1 MNAPTPLAVAPSW
14 AVLKR
19 FYPGV
24 ALCTVLALAGSF
36 LAEHYGAPALLLALL
51 LGFGFASQAA
61 DARLQ
66 PGVGFCARRVLRV
79 GVALLGA
86 RIGLAQLQEVG
97 WLPLAVVLAS
107 VPLTIG
113 AALWLGR
120 LLGLPTPHSL
130 VAGAAVA
137 ICGVSAAVAVA
148 AVLPAGRLEER
159 RLLGVVVCV
168 TALGTVAMLG
178 LPPLTALL
186 GYGDIASGLF
196 LGATIH
202 DVAQAAGAG
211 YLVSDTAGDVAMLTK
226 LLRVALLVP
235 LVLLIGLLLRRGEGG
250 TGEFPWF
257 LLGFVALFA
266 ANSLGLLTPGLR
278 EFLVSASQWC
288 LLVTMAAL
296 GMRTSVRDLLG
307 QGWRPLSLLCALSAG
322 LALTVIGLLALLP
335 VA

>member
-1 MNAPTPLAVAPSW
+1 MNAPIPLVLAPSW
-14 AVLKR
+14 ERLKR
-19 FYPGV
+19 CYPGV

-36 LAEHYGAPALLLALL
+36 LAEHYAAPALLLALL
-51 LGFGFASQAA
+51 LGFGFARQAGE
-61 DARLQ
+61 ARMQ
-66 PGVGFCARRVLRV
+66 AGVGFCARRVLRI

-97 WLPLAVVLAS
+97 WLPLAVVLVS
-107 VPLTIG
+107 VPLVIG
-113 AALWLGR
+113 VALWLGR
-120 LLGLPTPHSL
+120 WLGLPTLHSL

-168 TALGTVAMLG
+168 TALGTATMLG
-178 LPPLTALL
+178 LPLLTTLL

-211 YLVSDTAGDVAMLTK
+211 YLVSDDAGDVATLTK
-226 LLRVALLVP
+226 LLRVALLMP
-235 LVLLIGLLLRRGEGG
+235 LVLLLGVLLRHGENGSG
-250 TGEFPWF
+250 AFPWF

-266 ANSLGLLTPGLR
+266 ANSLGLLTPGLQ
-278 EFLVSASQWC
+278 ELLVSASQWC

-296 GMRTSVRDLLG
+296 GMRTSMSDLLG
-307 QGWRPLSLLCALSAG
+307 QGWRPVSLLCALSAV
-322 LALTVIGLLALLP
+322 LVFTVMGLLALLP
-335 VA
+335 LA

>member
-1 MNAPTPLAVAPSW
+1 MNAPIPLALAPSW
-14 AVLKR
+14 DRLKR
-19 FYPGV
+19 LYPGV
-24 ALCTVLALAGSF
+24 ALCMVLALASSF

-51 LGFGFASQAA
+51 LGFGFASQAGEM
-61 DARLQ
+61 RMQ
-66 PGVGFCARRVLRV
+66 GGVGFCARRVLRV

-86 RIGLAQLQEVG
+86 RIGLTQLQEIG
-97 WLPLAVVLAS
+97 WLPLAVVLVS
-107 VPLTIG
+107 VPLILG
-113 AALWLGR
+113 VALGLGR
-120 LLGLPTPHSL
+120 WLALPTPHSL

-168 TALGTVAMLG
+168 TALGTLAMLG

-211 YLVSDTAGDVAMLTK
+211 YLVSDSAGDVATLTK

-235 LVLLIGLLLRRGEGG
+235 LVLAIGLLLRRGESSS
-250 TGEFPWF
+250 GEFPWF
-257 LLGFVALFA
+257 LLGFVVLFV
-266 ANSLGLLTPGLR
+266 ANSLGLLSPGLR
-278 EFLVSASQWC
+278 ELLISASQWC

-296 GMRTSVRDLLG
+296 GMRTSVRDLLA
-307 QGWRPLSLLCALSAG
+307 QGWRPLSLLCALSAA
-322 LALTVIGLLALLP
+322 LVLTVMGLLALLP

>member
-1 MNAPTPLAVAPSW
+1 MNVPVPLALMPSW
-14 AVLKR
+14 VRLKHL
-19 FYPGV
+19 YPGV

-51 LGFGFASQAA
+51 LGFGFANQAGEG
-61 DARLQ
+61 RLQ
-66 PGVGFCARRVLRV
+66 AGVGFCARRVLRF

-97 WLPLAVVLAS
+97 WLPLVVVLVS
-107 VPLTIG
+107 VPLIIG

-120 LLGLPTPHSL
+120 WLGLPPLHSL

-186 GYGDIASGLF
+186 GYGDVASGLF

-211 YLVSDTAGDVAMLTK
+211 YLVSDSAGDVATLTK
-226 LLRVALLVP
+226 LLRVALLMP
-235 LVLLIGLLLRRGEGG
+235 LVLLIGLLLRRSDSGG
-250 TGEFPWF
+250 GEFPWF
-257 LLGFVALFA
+257 LLGFVALFS
-266 ANSLGLLTPGLR
+266 ANSLGLLTPELR

-322 LALTVIGLLALLP
+322 LAFIVMGLLALLP